1 MEWKDID
8 RYEGLYQV
16 SDTGEIRSLKTGKIL
31 KQEKSKCGYFRVTLY
46 KNHKHTHYSVHRL
59 VAEAFIPNPLNLPQI
74 NHKSEDKRDNRVE
87 TLEWCDCTYN
97 NNYGTRH
104 ERCVEKTTNGKLS
117 KPTLQFSLDGEFIR
131 EWPSIKEIERKTGY
145 FKSNISACCL
155 GKSKSSYGYIWKFK

>member
-8 RYEGLYQV
+8 VYEGLYQV

-59 VAEAFIPNPLNLPQI
+59 VAEAFIPNPLNLPQV
-74 NHKSEDKRDNRVE
+74 NHKNEDKTDNRVE
-87 TLEWCDCTYN
+87 NLEWCDCTYN

-117 KPTLQFSLDGEFIR
+117 KPTLQLVVSEKVNHLMGIFGNSNKYLSIFIQPSQTRRFFFSIFLKKR
-131 EWPSIKEIERKTGY
+131 
-145 FKSNISACCL
+145 N
-155 GKSKSSYGYIWKFK
+155 SYV